1 MFLLIEAA
9 WYNYFY
15 TTARTN
21 LEQQNMKR
29 FLQGNWDQI
38 KKGLKQKYEE
48 LKDEDLKYV
57 EGHEEELISKLQ
69 VRLDKTKREIT
80 AEFKQIIT
88 D

>member
-1 MFLLIEAA
+1 
-9 WYNYFY
+9 
-15 TTARTN
+15 
-21 LEQQNMKR
+21 MKR

-38 KKGLKQKYEE
+38 KRKLKQKYKE